1 MYAGNLPFPRIH
13 DLHDTYEF
21 DEHTDTIG
29 EGMFATVYR
38 GTHKSTHTDVAIKS
52 IPKVKL
58 NTEKLAADVA
68 REVGILHS
76 ASHPNIVKLLD
87 ALQTHEFV
95 YIIMELVDGGEI
107 FSVLQECGQF
117 TEAACADVIRQV
129 LSALEYLHTDMNIVH
144 RDVKPENVMLIA
156 DTLCVVLVDFGVART
171 FHEGGSPFACTPCGS
186 LQYCAPEVVRGL
198 VDDPLS
204 PRLTTRH
211 DVTKLDLYGVGVM
224 TYIMLSG
231 SFPFLCKTKEMLVSQ
246 MDRGVKFPSSK
257 WSTQSVDARDFVA
270 RLMDPVASER
280 PSASAALAHL

>member
-1 MYAGNLPFPRIH
+1 
-13 DLHDTYEF
+13 
-21 DEHTDTIG
+21 
-29 EGMFATVYR
+29 
-38 GTHKSTHTDVAIKS
+38 
-52 IPKVKL
+52 
-58 NTEKLAADVA
+58 
-68 REVGILHS
+68 
-76 ASHPNIVKLLD
+76 
-87 ALQTHEFV
+87 
-95 YIIMELVDGGEI
+95 
-107 FSVLQECGQF
+107 
-117 TEAACADVIRQV
+117 
-129 LSALEYLHTDMNIVH
+129 MNIVH

-280 PSASAALAHL
+280 PSASAALAHLWLQPTNATIGRTPSMEGLAWDSDVRSRASLQTMCSAVMDTEMGKVAAQQQQQQSQHTYSVMTLPEKAKRKNKGAEQEEE